1 MNSIAIGIDI
11 GGSHISTALVNPNG
25 KFITKETISFLKPP
39 DGKQGIRLIKQL
51 VKTLLDSKIQNLK
64 SKIKPAGI
72 GIACPGCVDHE
83 KGVVLSD
90 SPNLIGWKGTQVK
103 TVLEYLVLKH
113 FRLKIPVFVDND
125 ANLAALGE
133 NTFGAG
139 KNARNLICLTL
150 GTGVGGGIIINNQIY
165 HGSHFYAGEIGHM
178 TISLF
183 NEQCSMNNVQC
194 PTRPND
200 RPVGQA
206 GPICSCGKRGHL
218 EALVSGPA
226 IVREFTAESR
236 RTQRNKKILSLRPL
250 CLCGGNKELTAKMVF
265 DAARKGDKI
274 AGLVIEQA
282 TYYLGC
288 AVSSLINTF
297 DPEVVVIGGGIAQ
310 AGDILFKPLR
320 LMVKDGIMPHLYRRP
335 KVVPAKLGENAG
347 LLGAAAVV
355 FSSLPRRTI

>member
-1 MNSIAIGIDI
+1 MSKSAYAIGIDL
-11 GGSHISTALVNPNG
+11 GGSHLSAAIVKQNG
-25 KFITKETISFLKPP
+25 SIKTKKTISYSKPP
-39 DGKQGIRLIKQL
+39 DGKQGIRLIKQII
-51 VKTLLDSKIQNLK
+51 DSLIHNSSFITHNYQ
-64 SKIKPAGI
+64 GI

-90 SPNLIGWKGTQVK
+90 SPNLIGWKGTQLK
-103 TVLEYLVLKH
+103 TVIEYLVLKY

-133 NTFGAG
+133 NIFGAG
-139 KNARNLICLTL
+139 KKASNLICLTL

-178 TISLF
+178 TVLA
-183 NEQCSMNNVQC
+183 
-194 PTRPND
+194 
-200 RPVGQA
+200 G

-226 IVREFTAESR
+226 IVREFTAEAR

-250 CLCGGNKELTAKMVF
+250 CLCGKNNTELTAKIVF
-265 DAARKGDKI
+265 DAARKGDKT
-274 AGLVIEQA
+274 ARLVIKQA

-297 DPEVVVIGGGIAQ
+297 DPEMVVIGGGLAQ

-320 LMVKDGIMPHLYRRP
+320 LMVKKGIMPHLYRQP

-347 LLGAAAVV
+347 LLGAAAIV
-355 FSSLPRRTI
+355 FSATSPPSLLNTSPPFWNIVPYQQTRCR

>member
-1 MNSIAIGIDI
+1 MNPIAIGVDI
-11 GGSHISTALVNPNG
+11 GGSHLSAAIVRQNG
-25 KFITKETISFLKPP
+25 SIITKKTISYSKSP
-39 DGKQGIRLIKQL
+39 DGKQGIRLIVQL
-51 VKTLLDSKIQNLK
+51 VRSMPHALRSTLC
-64 SKIKPAGI
+64 GI
-72 GIACPGCVDHE
+72 GIACPGCVDYE

-90 SPNLIGWKGTQVK
+90 SPNLIGWKRTQLK
-103 TVLEYLVLKH
+103 TVLEYLVLKY
-113 FRLKIPVFVDND
+113 FRLKLPVFVDND

-165 HGSHFYAGEIGHM
+165 HGSHFYAGEIGHI

-226 IVREFTAESR
+226 IVRSYKESLKLQVKSCKLKPK
-236 RTQRNKKILSLRPL
+236 TSNLKHITLS
-250 CLCGGNKELTAKMVF
+250 EITAKTVF
-265 DAARKGDKI
+265 DAARKGDKT
-274 AGLVIEQA
+274 ARLVIEQA

-297 DPEVVVIGGGIAQ
+297 DPEVVVIGGGLAQ

-347 LLGAAAVV
+347 LLGAAAMI
-355 FSSLPRRTI
+355 LEKKTISTRI

>member
-1 MNSIAIGIDI
+1 MSKPAYAIGIDL
-11 GGSHISTALVNPNG
+11 GGSHLSAAIVNQNG
-25 KFITKETISFLKPP
+25 SIITKKTISYSKPP
-39 DGKQGIRLIKQL
+39 DGKQGIRLIVQL
-51 VKTLLDSKIQNLK
+51 VRSMPHALSSTLC
-64 SKIKPAGI
+64 GI

-103 TVLEYLVLKH
+103 KELEKILK
-113 FRLKIPVFVDND
+113 LPVFVDND
-125 ANLAALGE
+125 ANLAAFGE

-139 KNARNLICLTL
+139 KNSQNLICLTL
-150 GTGVGGGIIINNQIY
+150 GTGVGGGIIINNRIY

-274 AGLVIEQA
+274 ARLVIEQT

-297 DPEVVVIGGGIAQ
+297 DPEVVVIGGGLAQ

-355 FSSLPRRTI
+355 FSALPHRTFSL